1 MTNLRKFDSVIICH
15 LHVERQTKRMKQVMR
30 FCKFSLRSAKKTFGV
45 AVYLLER
52 SAAVLVAFLWA
63 SQYLAIHRDAQL
75 ISSWQHFH
83 IVVITVHSHS
93 LQSK

>member
-1 MTNLRKFDSVIICH
+1 MW
-15 LHVERQTKRMKQVMR
+15 MKQIMH
-30 FCKFSLRSAKKTFGV
+30 FCKFSLQVLRTPSGV
-45 AVYLLER
+45 AVYLLEQ

-63 SQYLAIHRDAQL
+63 SHYLTIHRDAQL

-83 IVVITVHSHS
+83 IVVIIVHSHS